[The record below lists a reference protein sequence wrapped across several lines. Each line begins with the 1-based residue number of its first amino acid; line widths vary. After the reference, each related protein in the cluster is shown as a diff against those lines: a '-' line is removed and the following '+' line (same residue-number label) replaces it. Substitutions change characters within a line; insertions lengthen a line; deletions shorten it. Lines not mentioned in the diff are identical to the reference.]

1 MDNEVVIS
9 KMSSIAMLRAREVR
23 MELPPMFK
31 TRLLSVEELSQLL
44 GISPRTIYNGV
55 HRRAKKP
62 FPIKPKRIGRSIK
75 FDVRDVERFIES
87 L

>member
-1 MDNEVVIS
+1 ME
-9 KMSSIAMLRAREVR
+9 KPKEWEAR
-23 MELPPMFK
+23 MELPAMFK
-31 TRLLSVEELSQLL
+31 KRLLSVKELSELL

-75 FDVRDVERFIES
+75 FDVRDVDRFIES